1 MGLFCKLRCQRKEC
15 GKEFRLLDYRGFL
28 HNGTLTCP
36 ACFYVQFGGFQQL
49 TTPIECLKC
58 HMSYPKIKFY
68 CNSKSNGNNIE
79 CICPSPHCQT
89 KQEDALYHFYREAK
103 NSYVWYGNHLNLTQ
117 RPHKWCKEIYGYC
130 ELSSASLQQ
139 VGLSF
144 GLSSHKLY
152 KTILK
157 NVDNK
162 DYQLGMCHHVTTTVV
177 RML

>member
-1 MGLFCKLRCQRKEC
+1 
-15 GKEFRLLDYRGFL
+15 
-28 HNGTLTCP
+28 
-36 ACFYVQFGGFQQL
+36 
-49 TTPIECLKC
+49 
-58 HMSYPKIKFY
+58 MSYPKIKFY

-103 NSYVWYGNHLNLTQ
+103 NSYAWYGNHQNLGRIKTQ
-117 RPHKWCKEIYGYC
+117 RPHRWCKEIYGYC

-144 GLSSHKLY
+144 GLSSHKLFA
-152 KTILK
+152 TILK

-162 DYQLGMCHHVTTTVV
+162 DYQLGMCNVCLHIEIVNVDKNSNNAV
-177 RML
+177 FCDFFGFFYVCFVCRGFFG